1 MVGGHSLLLIRLRY
15 LIQSRFEIILSVEEL
30 LSNLVY
36 SDLKKL
42 IDSKIK
48 SRKYLIFFP
57 ALYGECIPYM
67 KLAKYLE
74 NRFEIVFLEE
84 FIGETMEIVVE
95 NYEQQIRKKA
105 PISNLTFIGASA
117 AGTFAFETSKKF
129 GKVNVILLDSGTYW
143 ENINKLNFENHKKD
157 IHENLSKYNIDSMNI
172 NQLAESSWKTLQIL
186 KNFEPNY
193 HPNFDTKIFVL
204 SIDGTD
210 LGWKK

>member
-1 MVGGHSLLLIRLRY
+1 
-15 LIQSRFEIILSVEEL
+15 
-30 LSNLVY
+30 
-36 SDLKKL
+36 
-42 IDSKIK
+42 
-48 SRKYLIFFP
+48 
-57 ALYGECIPYM
+57 
-67 KLAKYLE
+67 
-74 NRFEIVFLEE
+74 
-84 FIGETMEIVVE
+84 MEIVVE

-210 LGWKK
+210 LGWKKFSRNFEVFQISGDHYNMLEDEENLTIIFEFILKRF